1 MTVSQVFL
9 IVLFFISFAFL
20 RFGVPVL
27 VLWAFRRLATHYTPA
42 QPQYP
47 ITG

>member
-9 IVLFFISFAFL
+9 IVLFFVSFTFL

-27 VLWAFRRLATHYTPA
+27 VLWAFRRLSAHYTPA